1 MSDLGNRQIMA
12 ENIKYFMKKKG
23 VSRKELS
30 GAISVPYT
38 TVSDWIN
45 GKTYPRIDKIELM
58 SNFFNVEKKDLVER
72 RNPKATQFGDHDEN
86 MKELHGDSELL
97 NKYLELIQDEQ
108 VGVLFDKVGKLTP
121 KQLKAVLAV
130 IDAIYKEE
138 E

>member
-30 GAISVPYT
+30 GALSIPYT
-38 TVSDWIN
+38 TLSAWISAQA
-45 GKTYPRIDKIELM
+45 YPRIDKIELM
-58 SNFFNVEKKDLVER
+58 ANFFGIEKKDLVEQR
-72 RNPKATQFGDHDEN
+72 VSKSSQFGDHDANVEYLKN
-86 MKELHGDSELL
+86 DPDLL
-97 NKYLELIQDEQ
+97 AKYLELVQNDQ

-130 IDAIYKEE
+130 IDAIDKEG
-138 E
+138 